1 MTKLLQNEVFNTT
14 GFTCVGIFMLAGP
27 NGETRQIVG
36 EFRLKNLSQVDGGRI
51 IVETNEK
58 GVPNERSGSILS
70 SYLSD
75 LAENSTFAPLNIPRW
90 DNELFVQ
97 RKNNMIKD
105 VEEKFVYPSETK
117 QLTRDWVLMTVCK
130 RWRAYKSRLKQKYFK
145 RKEKSLQEIISNV
158 PIGVNVHQWETLVGM
173 WCQDSHMK
181 LCEKNTV
188 QSNKRI
194 HTQPG
199 EKAMPGYKKR
209 WKSKGKHRSTRLTF
223 AMKLIRKKMAIN
235 TSDNV
240 KTIMDAA
247 NEELK
252 KRKMDH
258 NGSLSTNDYSEA
270 FKGALAEK
278 AKLRGYYDEKYW
290 SGVNVSQGIT
300 FVGKSDQD
308 NLQFE
313 VRMVKD
319 NVEDVKDDVKDVK
332 DDVKDVKGDVK
343 DVKGDVGDV
352 RGQIAMIAAFL
363 AKKFPGES
371 LRNEVDSPT
380 ENYEVSIRNLVINV
394 QR

>member
-1 MTKLLQNEVFNTT
+1 MARIPRRLRDLNLTMHDLEHVQLGEENLQGPPEIDNIVPGRSHESTRQ
-14 GFTCVGIFMLAGP
+14 IKIIWP

-36 EFRLKNLSQVDGGRI
+36 EFRLKNLSQVAGGKI

-58 GVPNERSGSILS
+58 GVPNERSGSIVS

-75 LAENSTFAPLNIPRW
+75 LAENSTFASLNIPRW

-117 QLTRDWVLMTVCK
+117 QLTRDWVLMTVAK
-130 RWRAYKSRLKQKYFK
+130 RWRAYKSRLKKKYFK
-145 RKEKSLQEIISNV
+145 RKERSLQEIISNV
-158 PIGVNVHQWETLVGM
+158 PVGVNEHQWETLVGM

-181 LCEKNTV
+181 LCEKNTECAK
-188 QSNKRI
+188 QQKNPHMTGRKSHARLQKEMEIKRKAPI
-194 HTQPG
+194 HKIDLWD
-199 EKAMPGYKKR
+199 EAHKK
-209 WKSKGKHRSTRLTF
+209 KDG
-223 AMKLIRKKMAIN
+223 N
-235 TSDNV
+235 YTSDNV
-240 KTIMDAA
+240 KTLMDAA

-252 KRKMDH
+252 KRKADH
-258 NGSLSTNDYSEA
+258 NGSLSTDDYSEA
-270 FKGALAEK
+270 FKGALGKK

-300 FVGKSDQD
+300 FVGKSDQE

-319 NVEDVKDDVKDVK
+319 NVEDVK

-352 RGQIAMIAAFL
+352 RGQMAMIAAFL

-371 LRNEVDSPT
+371 
-380 ENYEVSIRNLVINV
+380 
-394 QR
+394 